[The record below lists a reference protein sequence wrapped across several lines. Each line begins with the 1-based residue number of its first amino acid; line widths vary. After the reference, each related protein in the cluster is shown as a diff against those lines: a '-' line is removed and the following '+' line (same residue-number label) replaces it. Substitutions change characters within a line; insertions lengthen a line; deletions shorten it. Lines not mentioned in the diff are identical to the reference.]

1 MTPRKAQ
8 EQIFSFPSD
17 WRVVRLGDVVTF
29 LKNGV
34 NSRAELTHSEGVRYL
49 HYGDVHAC
57 SGVSI
62 CPASLPSIP
71 VHKVKRLDR
80 LEDGD
85 LVFADASED
94 IAGVSKSVEIRGA
107 DDFEVVSGLHTIAAR
122 FDKDVLADGFKGYL
136 QFNHS
141 FATHL
146 RRLAAGTKVLATNRA
161 HIASAELSLPPI
173 SEQCAIAKALSDVDA
188 LLGGLDRLIAK
199 KRDLK
204 QAAMQQL
211 LTGHTRLPGF
221 QGAWETKLL
230 PDLADIKSG
239 GTPSTNDPSAWG
251 GDIPWCTPT
260 DITALAGRKYLADT
274 SRRITEHGLKK
285 SSAEIIPAGSI
296 VMTSRATIGECA
308 INTVPVTTNQ
318 GFKTF
323 VPFECVDNEFL
334 YYLLTTQKAGFISL
348 CGGSTFLEIGK
359 AQLRSYG
366 VRVPADKA
374 EQKAIANVLS
384 EMDAEVAALEDR
396 RDKTRALKQ
405 GMMQE
410 LLTGRTRLV

>member
-1 MTPRKAQ
+1 M
-8 EQIFSFPSD
+8 
-17 WRVVRLGDVVTF
+17 GDVVTF

-49 HYGDVHAC
+49 HYGDIHAC
-57 SGVSI
+57 SGVSL

-71 VHKVKRLDR
+71 VHRVKRLDR

-173 SEQCAIAKALSDVDA
+173 SEQCAIATALSDVDA
-188 LLGGLDRLIAK
+188 LLDGLNRLIAK
-199 KRDLK
+199 KRDIK
-204 QAAMQQL
+204 QATMQQL
-211 LTGHTRLPGF
+211 LMGQIRLPGF
-221 QGAWETKLL
+221 HREWEAVVFGDIVSIRNTKVLSSTTPEGTRCVEL
-230 PDLADIKSG
+230 DGIGSG
-239 GTPSTNDPSAWG
+239 GSGRLLSSTETVGMVPKYSFKR
-251 GDIPWCTPT
+251 GDVLFGRLR
-260 DITALAGRKYLADT
+260 AYLRKYWLATFDGIC
-274 SRRITEHGLKK
+274 STEIWPLMPRDERLFFGFLQLIVQTDDFV
-285 SSAEIIPAGSI
+285 SAA
-296 VMTSRATIGECA
+296 
-308 INTVPVTTNQ
+308 
-318 GFKTF
+318 
-323 VPFECVDNEFL
+323 CV
-334 YYLLTTQKAGFISL
+334 
-348 CGGSTFLEIGK
+348 
-359 AQLRSYG
+359 SYG
-366 VRVPADKA
+366 THMPRSDWSVLKEFPVRLPEFS
-374 EQKAIANVLS
+374 EQAAIASVIS
-384 EMDAEVAALEDR
+384 DMDAEIAALEAR
-396 RDKTRALKQ
+396 RDKTRALRQ